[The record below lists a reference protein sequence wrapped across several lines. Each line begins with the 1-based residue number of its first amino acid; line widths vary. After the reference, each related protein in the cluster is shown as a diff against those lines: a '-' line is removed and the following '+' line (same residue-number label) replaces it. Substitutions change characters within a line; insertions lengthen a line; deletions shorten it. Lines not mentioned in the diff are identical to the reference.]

1 MELTFALKETRDTIR
16 PRPFTPGP
24 RRSAARLTSLAAIA
38 VIAAFNVTSAWP
50 QESSQYLAL
59 EDYFSVDFPGES
71 TVRESMYKTELG
83 IVLPARIYTAEDDFG
98 RYSVTVVDWREKGE
112 LYEAFLAGCQD
123 CDGAMPN
130 DIRGAALH
138 AAFGFLKRGSEVTYL
153 AQNVVEGVRGVRI
166 HLLNEDGSRTAA
178 VSHWHE
184 YRLYIVEATAP
195 SDRPP
200 ALFVDSIGFIDQE
213 GRRIQY
219 RERYAPLFPKP
230 YRAP

>member
-1 MELTFALKETRDTIR
+1 V
-16 PRPFTPGP
+16 TP
-24 RRSAARLTSLAAIA
+24 LAAIVVVA
-38 VIAAFNVTSAWP
+38 VFSAMSVWA
-50 QESSQYLAL
+50 QEWSQYHAL

-71 TVRESMYKTELG
+71 TVRESTYKTELG
-83 IVLPARIYTAEDDFG
+83 IVLPARTHTAEDEFG
-98 RYSVTVVDWREKGE
+98 RYSVTVVDWREKDE

-138 AAFGFLKRGSEVTYL
+138 AAFGFLKRGSDVTHL
-153 AQNVVEGVRGVRI
+153 GQSIVGGVRGVRI

-230 YRAP
+230 NRAP